1 LPNSISKYKNLILFD
16 GICNF
21 CNFWVNWLI
30 SKDKNK
36 IFVFAGLDS
45 NSGIK
50 ITSNFENVKTLPDS
64 IIYLKNGEILL
75 KSKAVLNIGIQLNG
89 VIRILCKFLIFI
101 GWFTFYDF
109 VYDLIAKYRYS
120 IFGIKKTCQIPD
132 EETLKRFI

>member
-36 IFVFAGLDS
+36 FFVFAGLDS

-89 VIRILCKFLIFI
+89 VIRILCKFLIFL